1 MNLASACGCVKRWGE
16 RSDSL
21 MRALVPIGLLAWM
34 VGLFVAHHQIHAG
47 GCVTE
52 ARWASQNDEV
62 YDRELEVN

>member
-1 MNLASACGCVKRWGE
+1 
-16 RSDSL
+16 

-34 VGLFVAHHQIHAG
+34 VGLFVTHYQIHAG

>member
-1 MNLASACGCVKRWGE
+1 
-16 RSDSL
+16 

-34 VGLFVAHHQIHAG
+34 VGLLVAHHKIHAG

>member
-1 MNLASACGCVKRWGE
+1 
-16 RSDSL
+16 
-21 MRALVPIGLLAWM
+21 MRALVPIVLLAWM
-34 VGLFVAHHQIHAG
+34 VGLLVAHHQIHAG

>member
-1 MNLASACGCVKRWGE
+1 MKLASACGCVKRGSE

>member
-1 MNLASACGCVKRWGE
+1 MNLASACGCVKGGVIGLIRRFEHWF
-16 RSDSL
+16 
-21 MRALVPIGLLAWM
+21 PIGLLAWM
-34 VGLFVAHHQIHAG
+34 VGLFVAHQQIHAG

>member
-1 MNLASACGCVKRWGE
+1 MNLESACGCVKRGGE

>member
-1 MNLASACGCVKRWGE
+1 MILASACGCFKRGGE

>member
-1 MNLASACGCVKRWGE
+1 
-16 RSDSL
+16 

-34 VGLFVAHHQIHAG
+34 VGLFVAHNQIHAG

>member
-1 MNLASACGCVKRWGE
+1 MNLASACGCVKRGSE
-16 RSDSL
+16 RSASL

>member
-1 MNLASACGCVKRWGE
+1 MRYARGG
-16 RSDSL
+16 RSGSV

-52 ARWASQNDEV
+52 ARWATQNDEV

>member
-1 MNLASACGCVKRWGE
+1 MRGGG
-16 RSDSL
+16 RSGSV

-52 ARWASQNDEV
+52 ARWATQNDEV

>member
-1 MNLASACGCVKRWGE
+1 MNLASECGCVKRGVE
-16 RSDSL
+16 RSDAL

-34 VGLFVAHHQIHAG
+34 VGLFVAHRQIHAG

>member
-1 MNLASACGCVKRWGE
+1 
-16 RSDSL
+16 

-34 VGLFVAHHQIHAG
+34 VGLFIAHQRIHAG

>member
-1 MNLASACGCVKRWGE
+1 MNLASACRCVKRGGE

>member
-1 MNLASACGCVKRWGE
+1 MRYGWCD
-16 RSDSL
+16 RSDSA

-34 VGLFVAHHQIHAG
+34 VGLFVAHQRIHAG

>member
-1 MNLASACGCVKRWGE
+1 
-16 RSDSL
+16 

-34 VGLFVAHHQIHAG
+34 VSLFVAHHQIHAG

>member
-1 MNLASACGCVKRWGE
+1 MSLAWEGCCVGGGSGRRKSG
-16 RSDSL
+16 

>member
-1 MNLASACGCVKRWGE
+1 MNLASECGCNRGDE